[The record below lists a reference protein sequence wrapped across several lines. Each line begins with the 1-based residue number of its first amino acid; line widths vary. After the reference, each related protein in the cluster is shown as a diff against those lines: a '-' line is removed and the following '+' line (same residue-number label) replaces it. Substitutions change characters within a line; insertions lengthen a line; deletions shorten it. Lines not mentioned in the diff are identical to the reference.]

1 MKKFVLFFTLTLGF
15 ANDIFASDLKFFEPV
30 KLKNPV
36 KQNLQFK
43 ADTPKDTLTLKTVAS
58 KPIYVID
65 VLPTTEVKEINNLE
79 ISDDNVMPEIKK
91 NDDDVRT
98 DKNIDEARELL
109 KAAEKLANSVKEED
123 FVSPLKPEDKVEVVK
138 QPVKKTP
145 DVVVKFKP
153 NQEDVSKSDVKKVS
167 SLIQKAKD
175 NQNSTLKI
183 MSYYTNNTD
192 RNIAFSRLL
201 NTRKIFLDKGIPT
214 SQTMIMVLED
224 ETHNKDKTN
233 SVEILFIND

>member
-1 MKKFVLFFTLTLGF
+1 MK
-15 ANDIFASDLKFFEPV
+15 P
-30 KLKNPV
+30 
-36 KQNLQFK
+36 
-43 ADTPKDTLTLKTVAS
+43 VAS

-65 VLPTTEVKEINNLE
+65 VLPTTEVKENNNFE

-109 KAAEKLANSVKEED
+109 RAAEKLANSVKEED

-167 SLIQKAKD
+167 SLVQKAKD

-224 ETHNKDKTN
+224 ETHNKDKIN